1 MIRKI
6 CTLTLCAVM
15 ALPVLAAAENV
26 VEILPTTPPMPRPV
40 VEANPYG
47 ADDLTAYY
55 EDYGDEYA
63 LPALTVSERERLPEI
78 RRRWES
84 GERPESS
91 ILNRTEQVH
100 VSVIQLPPE
109 QYEGERCFLLLPN
122 RDLTDEELLQVVDAF
137 GQLGLSLDPDAL
149 SWHNCMRGGGIE
161 VAIRSFRDEERERL
175 SELTGLYTRAGLRP
189 ESAFTDLVMDDG
201 VGQVSLD
208 EDDFNGLDGFR
219 FRPARRLTDE
229 ELLQRIALDQADI
242 GASPEELAGYEGQ
255 LRQELRLR
263 LGMPIS
269 ARRGTYEAVEPF
281 DSGNEYGDSR
291 MAYSS
296 SFTEMGG
303 AGRRWSGSID
313 IATGKLIEGS
323 VDLDNRYAADSVMAS
338 DIRMDPWDEKW
349 ATVAVDAVTALCG
362 FEESG
367 IAEIWNWCETN
378 LNDLLG
384 VEVRIVMADGGVYRA
399 GISYTLEKVMTLQ
412 YNDAVSIAAED
423 DYYIHMMTMEEVPVN
438 E

>member
-6 CTLTLCAVM
+6 CTLALCAVM
-15 ALPVLAAAENV
+15 VLPPLAMAENT

-63 LPALTVSERERLPEI
+63 LPALTASERERLPEI
-78 RRRWES
+78 QRRWES

-91 ILNRTEQVH
+91 ILNLTERVH

-109 QYEGERCFLLLPN
+109 QYEGEPCFLLLPN
-122 RDLTDEELLQVVDAF
+122 RDLTDEELLQVVDAY
-137 GQLGLSLDPDAL
+137 GQLGITLDPDAL

-161 VAIRSFRDEERERL
+161 VGIRSFRDDERERR
-175 SELTGLYTRAGLRP
+175 SELTGLYTRAELRP
-189 ESAFTDLVMDDG
+189 ETPFTALVMDDG
-201 VGQVSLD
+201 VGRVTLD
-208 EDDFNGLDGFR
+208 EEDFNGLDEFR

-229 ELLQRIALDQADI
+229 ELLQLIALDQGDI
-242 GASPEELAGYEGQ
+242 GATPEELSGYETQ
-255 LRQELRLR
+255 LRQELHLL
-263 LGMPIS
+263 LGMPLS
-269 ARRGTYEAVEPF
+269 ARRGANESTG
-281 DSGNEYGDSR
+281 SSTEYGDIR
-291 MAYSS
+291 ANYDTT
-296 SFTEMGG
+296 FTEVGG
-303 AGRRWSGSID
+303 TGRMWRGVLD
-313 IATGKLIEGS
+313 MATGRLIEGS
-323 VDLDNRYAADSVMAS
+323 VTLISPSNAIPS

-349 ATVAVDAVTALCG
+349 ASIAVEAVTAHST

-367 IAEIWNWCETN
+367 ITEIRNWSETN
-378 LNDLLG
+378 LNELQG
-384 VEVRIVMADGGVYRA
+384 VEVRVVMADGGVYRVE
-399 GISYTLEKVMTLQ
+399 ISYTLEKVMALR

-423 DYYIHMMTMEEVPVN
+423 EYYANMMTMEEVPVN

>member
-6 CTLTLCAVM
+6 YTLALCAAM
-15 ALPVLAAAENV
+15 ALPVLAAAENT

-40 VEANPYG
+40 VETNPYG

-63 LPALTVSERERLPEI
+63 LPALTASERERLPEI
-78 RRRWES
+78 QRRWEG

-91 ILNRTEQVH
+91 ILNLTERVH

-109 QYEGERCFLLLPN
+109 QYEGEPCFLLLPN
-122 RDLTDEELLQVVDAF
+122 RDLTDEELLQVVDAY
-137 GQLGLSLDPDAL
+137 GQLGITLDPNTL

-161 VAIRSFRDEERERL
+161 VGIRSFRGDENERR

-189 ESAFTDLVMDDG
+189 ETPFTDLVIDDG
-201 VGQVSLD
+201 VGRVALD
-208 EDDFNGLDGFR
+208 EEDFNGLEGFR

-229 ELLQRIALDQADI
+229 ELLQLIALDQGDMTAT
-242 GASPEELAGYEGQ
+242 PEELSGYETQ
-255 LRQELRLR
+255 LRQELHLL
-263 LGMPIS
+263 LGMPLS

-281 DSGNEYGDSR
+281 DSGNAYGDSR

-296 SFTEMGG
+296 SFTEVGG
-303 AGRRWSGSID
+303 TGRRWRGSID
-313 IATGKLIEGS
+313 VATGRLIEGS
-323 VDLDNRYAADSVMAS
+323 VDLDDRYYTDGLMVS

-349 ATVAVDAVTALCG
+349 ASIAVEAVTAHSNM
-362 FEESG
+362 EESG
-367 IAEIWNWCETN
+367 ITEIRTWSETN
-378 LNDLLG
+378 LNELQG
-384 VEVRIVMADGGVYRA
+384 VEVRIMTSDGGVYRA
-399 GISYTLEKVMTLQ
+399 EISYVLEEVMMLR
-412 YNDAVSIAAED
+412 YNDAVSVAAED
-423 DYYIHMMTMEEVPVN
+423 DYYAHFMEEVPVN

>member
-6 CTLTLCAVM
+6 CTLALCAVM
-15 ALPVLAAAENV
+15 VLPPLAMAENT

-63 LPALTVSERERLPEI
+63 LPALTASERERLPEI
-78 RRRWES
+78 QRRWES

-91 ILNRTEQVH
+91 ILNLTERVH

-109 QYEGERCFLLLPN
+109 QYEGEPCFLLLPN
-122 RDLTDEELLQVVDAF
+122 RDLTDEELLQVVDAY
-137 GQLGLSLDPDAL
+137 GQLGITLDPDAL

-161 VAIRSFRDEERERL
+161 VGIRSFRDDERERR
-175 SELTGLYTRAGLRP
+175 SELTGLYTRAELRP
-189 ESAFTDLVMDDG
+189 ETPFTALVMDDG
-201 VGQVSLD
+201 VGRVTLD
-208 EDDFNGLDGFR
+208 EEDFNGLDEFR

-229 ELLQRIALDQADI
+229 ELLQLIALDQGDI
-242 GASPEELAGYEGQ
+242 GATPEELSGYETQ
-255 LRQELRLR
+255 LRQELHLL
-263 LGMPIS
+263 LGMPLS
-269 ARRGTYEAVEPF
+269 ARRGANESTG
-281 DSGNEYGDSR
+281 SSTEYGDIR
-291 MAYSS
+291 ANYDTT
-296 SFTEMGG
+296 FTEMGG
-303 AGRRWSGSID
+303 TGRMWRGVLD
-313 IATGKLIEGS
+313 MATGRLIEGS
-323 VDLDNRYAADSVMAS
+323 VTLISPSNAIPS

-349 ATVAVDAVTALCG
+349 ASIAVEAVTAHST

-367 IAEIWNWCETN
+367 ITEIRNWSETN
-378 LNDLLG
+378 LNELQG
-384 VEVRIVMADGGVYRA
+384 VEVRVVMADGGVYRVE
-399 GISYTLEKVMTLQ
+399 ISYTLEKVMALR

-423 DYYIHMMTMEEVPVN
+423 EYYANMMTMEEVPVN